1 VIEKQQ
7 RRPPTGATNST
18 PRPGDFPLGSP
29 ASRAAARLLAQE
41 RRRPRTPPMEIIPV
55 TNVDDW
61 QMLSDICAKIGQISN
76 ASERQT
82 CPSDYWVEF
91 VWAGDENAAKSN
103 PRGDAG
109 QRAEQERQVLREE

>member
-1 VIEKQQ
+1 MIEKQG
-7 RRPPTGATNST
+7 RESVPRATNST
-18 PRPGDFPLGSP
+18 LRPGDFPIGS
-29 ASRAAARLLAQE
+29 AKSRAAARLLAQE
-41 RRRPRTPPMEIIPV
+41 RLRPRTPPMEIIPV

-91 VWAGDENAAKSN
+91 VWAGDKNAAKSN

-109 QRAEQERQVLREE
+109 